1 MPSID
6 VPEGYGLVLASALSL
21 VPVAVF
27 YGIITVARARKKY
40 GVKYPTLYA
49 TEADTKDYKQFN
61 WAQRAHQ
68 NTLEYFAPFLVF
80 LLLAGLKHPY
90 VAAGAGFAWTAGR
103 FWYIRAYA
111 ASGPTARGP
120 GFGISILANFVV
132 LGCVGHLAYSLF

>member
-68 NTLEYFAPFLVF
+68 VGVKTR
-80 LLLAGLKHPY
+80 K
-90 VAAGAGFAWTAGR
+90 
-103 FWYIRAYA
+103 
-111 ASGPTARGP
+111 RGERREKERK
-120 GFGISILANFVV
+120 
-132 LGCVGHLAYSLF
+132 